1 MSSIRNLKKNINE
14 VFADLIESAYLIK
27 VTNQKADDGKVESL
41 VDEAIDRF
49 DELIV
54 KINQKE
60 VENRKAHFK
69 KIKADFEKFTEELVE
84 KINSLN

>member
-1 MSSIRNLKKNINE
+1 MSNVRDLKKNINE

-27 VTNQKADDGKVESL
+27 VTNQKAADDQVESL
-41 VDEAIDRF
+41 VDEAIERF

-54 KINQKE
+54 KINQKD

-69 KIKADFEKFTEELVE
+69 KIKADFDRYTEQLVE